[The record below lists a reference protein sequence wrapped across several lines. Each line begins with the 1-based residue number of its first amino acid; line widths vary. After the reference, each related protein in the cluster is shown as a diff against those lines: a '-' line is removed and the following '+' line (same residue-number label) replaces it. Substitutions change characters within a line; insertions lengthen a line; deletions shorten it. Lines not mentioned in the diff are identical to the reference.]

1 VCDIDHPRDPDLCEN
16 PLRLQLSTPQR
27 EDTLPEKTHIA
38 FPHRR
43 NSDGTIDSICRGCF
57 VTIATEAT
65 DAELEGAE
73 RKHICQGFD
82 AVWMNHRTDQERLPT
97 RARNSRLV
105 FRES

>member
-1 VCDIDHPRDPDLCEN
+1 
-16 PLRLQLSTPQR
+16 LS
-27 EDTLPEKTHIA
+27 EKTHIA

-43 NSDGTIDSICRGCF
+43 NSDGTIDSICKRCF

-73 RKHICQGFD
+73 RAHICQGFD

-97 RARNSRLV
+97 RTQGTRLDSQ
-105 FRES
+105 ES